1 MVRCGCAGGQH
12 HEPTWT
18 EGGRKGGRKEGGRRK
33 ECGPGRR
40 ARAGAMVGNIKTERK
55 GKERNQY
62 RLDSLFSS
70 HRSGRSRHF
79 YHIQRDITVEL
90 LSPSIQSLSRAR
102 SLYLSRS
109 TSHICPLHLPKQPSL
124 PLFEGDKPLNLRR
137 TRLSDHRPPC
147 SSTTDGALRT
157 LLVPPPRTVHPRLPP

>member
-1 MVRCGCAGGQH
+1 
-12 HEPTWT
+12 
-18 EGGRKGGRKEGGRRK
+18 
-33 ECGPGRR
+33 
-40 ARAGAMVGNIKTERK
+40 MVGNIKTERK

-102 SLYLSRS
+102 ALSLSRS
-109 TSHICPLHLPKQPSL
+109 TSHICPLHLPSSPRCLSRRGQTFKFKTYPVERPSTSM
-124 PLFEGDKPLNLRR
+124 FVHYRW
-137 TRLSDHRPPC
+137 RPQDTARSPTPHC
-147 SSTTDGALRT
+147 
-157 LLVPPPRTVHPRLPP
+157 PPPAAPVSCTGPSAHCRYWIPSDLPHMWSAGGTAGCVCLAHTQLALSHRT